1 MVLETVKPR
10 GELTE
15 AQQEMIEFMFERKVL
30 VVGYNRLLSDPSL
43 NVDDVNSKLVLLGIT
58 AEEISDPISSSGRES
73 RTLPPARSSASRRRF
88 LVLFDIFLRFAI
100 ILTTALSAVF
110 LLSSE

>member
-58 AEEISDPISSSGRES
+58 AEEISDPISSS
-73 RTLPPARSSASRRRF
+73 
-88 LVLFDIFLRFAI
+88 
-100 ILTTALSAVF
+100 
-110 LLSSE
+110 